1 MPQAFAVSGGPHM
14 NLGIMPVMANQLKS
28 PHDGDVCNGM
38 ACAKCLVR
46 LLPFNA

>member
-38 ACAKCLVR
+38 CEVPCAII
-46 LLPFNA
+46 AI